1 MNEKSRLAVDI
12 AGRDFFFKIT
22 SVGLLRD
29 SWSQT
34 QSAAVM
40 RLVSSA
46 LPNSGVAGKFLEDIH
61 NMFKARAMR
70 MGGLLRQ
77 IDEAGHRT
85 ELMLRMAAER
95 MEAAEARLGQ
105 DLLKQGLASGHE
117 AVEEVDK

>member
-1 MNEKSRLAVDI
+1 
-12 AGRDFFFKIT
+12 
-22 SVGLLRD
+22 
-29 SWSQT
+29 
-34 QSAAVM
+34 
-40 RLVSSA
+40 
-46 LPNSGVAGKFLEDIH
+46 
-61 NMFKARAMR
+61 MFKARAMR